1 MFVVVDF
8 ASVGSEEKT
17 SLLDSPPELVL
28 PSAGSFSGS
37 HDGFPNAQKQ
47 QFPNRPGGFIVHM
60 VQGDTMVVCN
70 EGSSYSLPKIK
81 IKKLSTWVNNIFP
94 TSFGVQM

>member
-47 QFPNRPGGFIVHM
+47 QFPNRPGGFIAHM

-70 EGSSYSLPKIK
+70 EGSSYSLPK
-81 IKKLSTWVNNIFP
+81 KK
-94 TSFGVQM
+94 

>member
-70 EGSSYSLPKIK
+70 EGSSYSLPKK